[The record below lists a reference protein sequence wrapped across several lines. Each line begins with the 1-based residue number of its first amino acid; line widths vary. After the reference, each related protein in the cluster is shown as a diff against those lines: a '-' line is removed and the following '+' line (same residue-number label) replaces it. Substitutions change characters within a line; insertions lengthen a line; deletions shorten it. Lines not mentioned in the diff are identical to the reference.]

1 MHDGEV
7 HQVAW
12 SPHDE
17 PIIASAATD
26 RKIMIW
32 DLRRIGEE
40 QTPED
45 AEDGP
50 PELMV
55 SDKMDPLTFYLH
67 RSLKFVHNGHTSRI
81 TEFDWNPLEP
91 WMIAS
96 AAEDNIIQV
105 WQVVSYAVM
114 ILSNWAHVFLL
125 FSQGTFTQTKIV

>member
-7 HQVAW
+7 HQISW
-12 SPHDE
+12 SPHNE

-50 PELMV
+50 PELTVRTKKKKKQLIMENILFMYGTHSSCYYFDFV
-55 SDKMDPLTFYLH
+55 PFLH
-67 RSLKFVHNGHTSRI
+67 KVYT
-81 TEFDWNPLEP
+81 
-91 WMIAS
+91 
-96 AAEDNIIQV
+96 
-105 WQVVSYAVM
+105 
-114 ILSNWAHVFLL
+114 
-125 FSQGTFTQTKIV
+125 